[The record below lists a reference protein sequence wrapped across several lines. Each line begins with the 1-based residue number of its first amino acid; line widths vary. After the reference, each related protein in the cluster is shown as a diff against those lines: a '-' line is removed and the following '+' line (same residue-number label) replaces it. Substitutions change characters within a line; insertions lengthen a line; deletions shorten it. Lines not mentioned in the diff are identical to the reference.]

1 MLAEDASAGTSLEAA
16 PLSADTGGIQS
27 VHRAMRLL
35 SHFAPQGP
43 DAIRRTRWSV
53 SDMARAS
60 GLHKSVVARL
70 MATMATHGF
79 VFQDPISRTYSIG
92 PAAFAVGS
100 AYEPY
105 QVLGQI
111 AHPVMSALTAACG
124 HASYLGVPASDHYVF
139 LLACEST
146 RSIRVTIEIGEQRP
160 YHTGAIGKALLAGM
174 SDDDIVARVG
184 PDPLPQMTPYSI
196 TSLDHLMTQVS
207 EIRRTGIARNQDEAI
222 LGTGSVAAG
231 IRDAQGETVAG
242 LGIVY
247 PSHVV
252 SAEEIERLADIVQ
265 RAGQDIERQLGGGS

>member
-1 MLAEDASAGTSLEAA
+1 MERVGNRDVVLEPVPAGTDS
-16 PLSADTGGIQS
+16 GGIQS
-27 VHRAMRLL
+27 VHRAIRLL
-35 SHFAPQGP
+35 GLFAPQGP

-53 SDMARAS
+53 SDLARAS

-92 PAAFAVGS
+92 PTAFAVGS

-111 AHPVMSALTAACG
+111 AHPVMSALTAECG
-124 HASYLGVPASDHYVF
+124 HASYLGVPAADHYVF

-174 SDDDIVARVG
+174 HDDEIVARVG
-184 PDPLPQMTPYSI
+184 PDPLPKMTPFSI
-196 TSLDHLMTQVS
+196 TTIDQLMPQVS

-231 IRDAQGETVAG
+231 IRNTQGETVAG

-252 SAEEIERLADIVQ
+252 SVDEIERLAVIVQ
-265 RAGQDIERQLGGGS
+265 RASQEIERQLAGGS